1 MLRTVQWTLDVHDTA
16 RMADFWSQALGFDV
30 AAGDDGCATLY
41 AAGAHGT
48 EPPISVWLQ
57 ATSADKVGKNRC
69 HPDLVASD
77 GDVDREVER
86 LLGLGA
92 SRVDIGQ
99 TDEEGLVV
107 LADPE
112 GNEFCVLRADPRDRY
127 S

>member
-16 RMADFWSQALGFDV
+16 REAAFWSQALGYQV

-41 AAGAHGT
+41 
-48 EPPISVWLQ
+48 PPNGSPDDPVSVWLQ
-57 ATSADKVGKNRC
+57 ATTAGKAGKNRC
-69 HPDLVASD
+69 HPDLVPAD

-86 LLGLGA
+86 LLELGA

-99 TDEEGLVV
+99 TGDEGLVV

-112 GNEFCVLRADPRDRY
+112 GNEFCVLDHDPRDRY
-127 S
+127 R